1 MHTSSRATRCSRRR
15 PTRKVRSPGAS
26 RRRGAAFQTHSQGS
40 ARARSHRG
48 GLVFLT
54 ANMTSIISNRPT
66 AIVLLLSASLLSG
79 CAVGPDYQSPDISVT
94 SRFLGQDGIGRR
106 EIQSKADLQTW
117 WAAFDDPMLTRFVAL
132 ALDQNLDMAQ
142 AAARVAQ
149 ARASL
154 RLADAALLPS
164 ANVSAN
170 AARTQQS
177 VESPLGQLLNATPGF
192 DRNGSYYE
200 ANLGA
205 GWEIDVFGGLRRGRE
220 AARAEYAASEAGAIA
235 TRLAVAAQTADV
247 YVTIRGLQAR
257 ITIARQQAETRREL
271 VSTVKLQFE
280 KGIAAELQMRQAQ
293 GSLAQVEAQIPV
305 LEAGLDSAMNA
316 LDVLLAAQPGT
327 YRAELS
333 AKAPIQVAPG
343 PAESGNPA
351 EMIRRRPDLVVA
363 ERRIAAASA
372 RIGVAIAEYYPK
384 FSLGGLLGS
393 ATAIASGNL
402 FTGAASQALGVLG
415 LRWRL
420 FDFGRIDAQIAGARG
435 QEAEALAAYRLAV
448 LRATEDVENAFS
460 ALVKRETQA
469 GILTRG
475 ESSLARA
482 RENSAAAYK
491 GGVVSLIEVLDAD
504 SNLLQVRDAKAQAQT
519 EAARAAIASFR
530 ALGGGWDAQKVTS
543 DGVYSD
549 LSTSHHGQA
558 K

>member
-1 MHTSSRATRCSRRR
+1 MMRTN
-15 PTRKVRSPGAS
+15 PWAS
-26 RRRGAAFQTHSQGS
+26 G
-40 ARARSHRG
+40 
-48 GLVFLT
+48 
-54 ANMTSIISNRPT
+54 
-66 AIVLLLSASLLSG
+66 LLLSVSILTG
-79 CAVGPDYQSPDISVT
+79 CAVGPDYRSPEIDVS
-94 SRFLGQDGIGRR
+94 SRFLGQEAIVHRDV
-106 EIQSKADLQTW
+106 QSKADLTAW
-117 WAAFDDPMLTRFVAL
+117 WAGFDDPLLTRFISL
-132 ALDQNLDMAQ
+132 ALEQNLDIAQ

-149 ARASL
+149 SRASL

-170 AARTQQS
+170 AARTYQS
-177 VESPLGQLLNATPGF
+177 VETPLGQLLSATRDF

-200 ANLGA
+200 ANLNA
-205 GWEIDVFGGLRRGRE
+205 SWEIDLVGGLRRGRE
-220 AARAEYAASEAGAIA
+220 AARAEFDASEAGAIA

-257 ITIARQQAETRREL
+257 IAIARQQAQTRREL
-271 VSTVKLQFE
+271 LSTVKLQFE
-280 KGIAAELQMRQAQ
+280 KGIAAELQMRQVE

-305 LEAGLDSAMNA
+305 LESGLDAAMNA
-316 LDVLLAAQPGT
+316 LDVLLAVQPGT
-327 YRAELS
+327 YRADLS
-333 AKAPIQVAPG
+333 TDASIPAAPG
-343 PAESGNPA
+343 LAETGTPA
-351 EMIRRRPDLVVA
+351 EMIRRRPDLIVA

-372 RIGVAIAEYYPK
+372 RVGVAIAEYYPK
-384 FSLGGLLGS
+384 FSLGALVGS
-393 ATAIASGNL
+393 AAAMASGNL

-435 QEAEALAAYRLAV
+435 QEAEALAAYRLAA

-460 ALVKRETQA
+460 ALVKRETQV

-519 EAARAAIASFR
+519 EAARAAVASFR
-530 ALGGGWDAQKVTS
+530 ALGGGWDAPTAS
-543 DGVYSD
+543 SNGLYSNLSSTDGR
-549 LSTSHHGQA
+549 QA